1 MDKIS
6 IITVTYNCVNEV
18 EKTIKDALSLDYPDY
33 EVIVIDGASKD
44 GTCELLNKY
53 KEQFAYFVS
62 EPDKGIYDAMN
73 KGICAATGD
82 WIIFQNVG
90 DVFDG
95 KDVLKRIFSK
105 QWDDT
110 DILYGD
116 GQVVYTSGL
125 KYMKPWGPF
134 YLSTK
139 RLHGMGFSH
148 QSVFVRSSWA
158 KKYPFDLSFRCC
170 ADYNMMVSCYKNG
183 AKFNYVPISVTIC
196 EGRFGFSESHRMLQL
211 TEEARICGVEN
222 TLYFKI
228 IKAKRTLVRKIRK
241 TIKS

>member
-18 EKTIKDALSLDYPDY
+18 EKTIKDALSLEYPDY

-116 GQVVYTSGL
+116 GQVVYASGL
-125 KYMKPWGPF
+125 KYMKPWGLF
-134 YLSTK
+134 IYLLKGFMAWDLAISLFLYVQAGQRNT
-139 RLHGMGFSH
+139 RLIC
-148 QSVFVRSSWA
+148 
-158 KKYPFDLSFRCC
+158 LS
-170 ADYNMMVSCYKNG
+170 DV
-183 AKFNYVPISVTIC
+183 VQTI
-196 EGRFGFSESHRMLQL
+196 
-211 TEEARICGVEN
+211 I
-222 TLYFKI
+222 
-228 IKAKRTLVRKIRK
+228 
-241 TIKS
+241 